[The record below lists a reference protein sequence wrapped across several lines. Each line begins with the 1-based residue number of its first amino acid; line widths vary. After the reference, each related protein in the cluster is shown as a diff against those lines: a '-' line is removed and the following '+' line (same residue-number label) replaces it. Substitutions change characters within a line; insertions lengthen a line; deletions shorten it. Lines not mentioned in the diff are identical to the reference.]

1 MFCLVLSQVS
11 KGQSASHIYP
21 VDRNTESFDLRPMH
35 FLRLVGCGTGVP
47 ISQVLIERGFKVYGV
62 DAPPAIVVVAW
73 GFFFLLDAEVQRGLI
88 KKIGGVLQSGSSS
101 SGCLSAGKAL

>member
-1 MFCLVLSQVS
+1 
-11 KGQSASHIYP
+11 
-21 VDRNTESFDLRPMH
+21 MH

-88 KKIGGVLQSGSSS
+88 KKLAV
-101 SGCLSAGKAL
+101 CCKAVAVPLAACQPGRRSEPTHS